1 MKINLSIPSKENDL
15 YLSTD
20 SKREYFERFNNTINN
35 SKYGFFNLPLDSSH
49 INEAKE
55 LFETFN
61 SRKNFVQ
68 IGIGGSALGPQMLV
82 EALGKNKDRT
92 FLFLDNTDAEHINDQ
107 LASIDLKN
115 SLFYVV
121 SKSGGTAETIAS
133 FIICYNSLLDAGVS
147 KDDMDN
153 YFVFSTDPTNGEL
166 RELANKEGF
175 KTLPVPSNI
184 GGRFSILSSVGLF
197 PALFAGIKIEKLY
210 EGALKARTSILED
223 KENSSLLDIASTL
236 MTLNLNNINQTIL
249 MPYSSKLK
257 SLSAWFVQLWGESL
271 GKIDKNGKAQGLTPI
286 AAYGATDQHA
296 QMQLFM
302 EGKNDKFLM
311 LLQIMNKSKNYE
323 LKNDIDLNAA
333 KKLSAYDLNSLIDAQ
348 LKGTLKAL
356 KDRNRNTAH
365 ICIDANDELAMGE
378 MILFFESLTVLMG
391 HYLEV
396 DPFDQPG
403 VELGKKYAF
412 EYLNS

>member
-1 MKINLSIPSKENDL
+1 MKINLSTPSINNGT

-20 SKREYFERFNNTINN
+20 SKLEYFKRFNNTVND
-35 SKYGFFNLPLDSSH
+35 SRYGFFNLPLETTHLD
-49 INEAKE
+49 EAKN
-55 LFETFN
+55 LFETFKT
-61 SRKNFVQ
+61 RKNFIQ

-92 FLFLDNTDAEHINDQ
+92 FIFLDNTDSEYINDQ
-107 LASIDLKN
+107 LASIDLKD
-115 SLFYVV
+115 SIFYVV
-121 SKSGGTAETIAS
+121 SKSGGTAETVAS

-147 KDDMDN
+147 KEDMSK

-166 RELANKEGF
+166 RELANKENF

-197 PALFAGIKIEKLY
+197 PALFAGIEIDKLY
-210 EGALKARTSILED
+210 EGALKARKSILKDE
-223 KENSSLLDIASTL
+223 ENSYLLELGSSL
-236 MTLNLNNINQTIL
+236 MTLNLNNIDQTIL

-271 GKIDKNGKAQGLTPI
+271 GKIDKDGKPQGLTPI

-311 LLQIMNKSKNYE
+311 LLQIINKSKNYK
-323 LKNDIDLNAA
+323 LKNTIELNAA
-333 KKLSAYDLNSLIDAQ
+333 KKLSDYDLNSLIDAQ

-356 KDRNRNTAH
+356 KDRDRNTAH
-365 ICIDANDELAMGE
+365 ICIEANDELAMGE